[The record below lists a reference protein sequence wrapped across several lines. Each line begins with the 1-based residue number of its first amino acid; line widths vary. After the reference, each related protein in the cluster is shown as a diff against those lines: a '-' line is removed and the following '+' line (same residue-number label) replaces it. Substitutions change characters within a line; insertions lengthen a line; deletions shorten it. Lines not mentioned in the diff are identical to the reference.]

1 MEFTGITFLLYFL
14 PICILGYY
22 IFAFSK
28 PIQNFWLLLMSLV
41 LYSWGEP
48 VFVMIMVGSVLIN
61 WLMGLLMHAAGKK
74 VIFKKIILAITCIAD
89 AGLLVLMKYT
99 NFIVDTVYDI
109 IEWERLLDVPKIAL
123 PIGISVFVLQEISY
137 IVDVYKGK
145 IVTEQKFWRYL
156 LFLSYFPAIVQGPIS
171 RYDELAP
178 QLCNTNKFDPTRFQD
193 GLTLVLLGLV
203 KKIVVADRLAIFVNN
218 CFTNYETFHGMVL
231 YVGAVCYAFQ
241 LYMDFSGCVDIC
253 RGVSG
258 MFGISLVENFK
269 SPYYAKSTKEFW
281 NRWHLSLSRWLK
293 DYVYIPLGGNRH
305 GRMRK
310 YVNLIITFG
319 VSGMWHGAGFNYIV
333 WGVLQAVYQIVGE
346 ITSNFRS
353 KFKAR
358 IGVKLGSASDIAYST
373 FITFHLT
380 VLSWVFF
387 RSKGFSASIVYL
399 SNMFSTSI
407 YGLPLA
413 RIYLLEVFHWRYL
426 PCLLCMLLFF
436 WELKSVVSLRMW
448 SVKISESFILC

>member
-1 MEFTGITFLLYFL
+1 MNYLSASFQIFVVIT
-14 PICILGYY
+14 
-22 IFAFSK
+22 
-28 PIQNFWLLLMSLV
+28 LV
-41 LYSWGEP
+41 LYYLFPMRKRQWVLLAASLFFYISFDVRYLLFLLFVSGSTFWCAKTLNKTCRKKLLLVVCILVNFLMWFCIKELSW
-48 VFVMIMVGSVLIN
+48 LIN
-61 WLMGLLMHAAGKK
+61 S
-74 VIFKKIILAITCIAD
+74 ILRALGFSGGTFAVP
-89 AGLLVLMKYT
+89 AWFQLV
-99 NFIVDTVYDI
+99 
-109 IEWERLLDVPKIAL
+109 
-123 PIGISVFVLQEISY
+123 PIGISYYTLQAIAY